1 MKSVIFGL
9 IACFSLIL
17 ISQVYLEYYS
27 ASLIREGMEGD
38 GSSELLK
45 DYRAQLDE
53 LRKKQD
59 VTDADLRALIKKQ
72 EDGQKELDSAVNI
85 EGDPDEI
92 NNLE

>member
-1 MKSVIFGL
+1 MKSVLLGL
-9 IACFSLIL
+9 IACFSLLL
-17 ISQVYLEYYS
+17 IGQAYLELYS
-27 ASLIREGMEGD
+27 ASPIREGLEGD
-38 GSSELLK
+38 CGSELLK

-72 EDGQKELDSAVNI
+72 EDGQKELDSAVTI
-85 EGDPDEI
+85 EGEPDEI

>member
-1 MKSVIFGL
+1 MRSVIFGL

-17 ISQVYLEYYS
+17 VSQVYLEYYM
-27 ASLIREGMEGD
+27 LREGLED
-38 GSSELLK
+38 NCSSELLK
-45 DYRAQLDE
+45 DYREQLDE

-59 VTDADLRALIKKQ
+59 VTDADLRAMIKKQ

-92 NNLE
+92 NNME

>member
-1 MKSVIFGL
+1 MNSVLLGL
-9 IACFSLIL
+9 IACFSLLL
-17 ISQVYLEYYS
+17 IGQAYLEFYS
-27 ASLIREGMEGD
+27 ASLIREGLEGD
-38 GSSELLK
+38 CSSEVLK
-45 DYRAQLDE
+45 DYRAQMDE

-85 EGDPDEI
+85 EGEPDEI